1 MECGDAA
8 LHATGFFRV
17 EILIRR
23 GEKLLNSFSIPSV
36 NRNADARGELRHFLV
51 LRHHHANAI
60 GDALRF
66 GVFRFWQHESK
77 LIAAVACGGINGAA
91 MNAQDGGKAA
101 ERAAAN
107 EMTEAVV
114 DFFQTIQI
122 EKQDGEGPAGAVG
135 ALGFVLEDV
144 EEPAI
149 VGEAGERIADGEM
162 ADLFEQARV
171 IQERAAKSKG
181 IAAHSE
187 DLREHKRRV
196 EKPLGL
202 GCGDLSG
209 EVHPSRSVDG
219 AIERSVLGIKATPIP
234 NYRREKNYAGQELL
248 RTGYERGRMPG
259 SFRWK
264 AAKRGG
270 DHIRETDDRQ
280 QSAGYFRFRMART
293 GNEMLDEQRDKKHKG
308 QKHAAEPP
316 SHRRPIRSQRENLA
330 GIERRERRRPTRPRL
345 RVDIRRRELG
355 RCGPACPENERELAR
370 QKRKPATPK

>member
-8 LHATGFFRV
+8 LYATGFFRV
-17 EILIRR
+17 QILICR
-23 GEKLLNSFSIPSV
+23 GKKLLNSFSISSV
-36 NRNADARGELRHFLV
+36 NRNADARGEFGYFLV

-66 GVFRFWQHESK
+66 RIFRFWQHERE

-91 MNAQDGGKAA
+91 MNAQDGGQAA

-107 EMTEAVV
+107 EMAEAVV

-135 ALGFVLEDV
+135 SLGFVFEDV
-144 EEPAI
+144 EEPSI

-162 ADLFEQARV
+162 ANLFEQARV

-181 IAAHSE
+181 IAAHGE
-187 DLREHKRRV
+187 DLREYEGRV

-219 AIERSVLGIKATPIP
+219 AIERRVLRIKATPIP
-234 NYRREKNYAGQELL
+234 NYRGEKNYAREELL

-280 QSAGYFRFRMART
+280 QSACYFRFRMA
-293 GNEMLDEQRDKKHKG
+293 
-308 QKHAAEPP
+308 
-316 SHRRPIRSQRENLA
+316 
-330 GIERRERRRPTRPRL
+330 
-345 RVDIRRRELG
+345 G
-355 RCGPACPENERELAR
+355 RG
-370 QKRKPATPK
+370 